1 MCELYRARLIS
12 GVIAAAIVLLASDA
26 ARAQLP
32 GLPGAVPQAGA
43 GGKSTSAT
51 QEKTKS
57 AVAAPSGPITVKKQ
71 VSDRA
76 IHFFL
81 EKFLPKYPGVRKIEV
96 AVYDGVV
103 GLRGRVDDDDSR
115 DEITD
120 VVKRVEGVRLV
131 LNQMQTDEEIM
142 TAYEFAARELGT
154 IRDYFARKWLLI
166 IVAIALVAVSAL
178 LGRFF
183 AAHAETL
190 LSPFIRNVLLRSV
203 VGSFLSSLF
212 IIGGAL
218 AALSALDLTQVVLSI
233 LGLSAVV
240 GLAVGFAFR
249 DITENFIASVLLGM
263 RRPFQ
268 IGDYI
273 TVAGQSGVVKS
284 LNTRATVLVTLE
296 GRHVRIPNSVIFK
309 EIMVNSTASA
319 TFRNS
324 FDVTVPVEAGT
335 RDAIDAITRALAEQK
350 DVLRDP
356 PPRVLVE
363 ALEPGVVRL
372 RVYFWSATQ
381 GVDWFQLTSDAKLG
395 AKLAL
400 QAAGILPGGAKAS
413 AVSGGPAEGHD
424 IRSPVPPIILPD
436 RVRSR
441 LERATQTAESA
452 SPQNGSGRSAPLEHV
467 LEQPETRVSEE
478 GTNLLKDSK
487 AE

>member
-1 MCELYRARLIS
+1 VS
-12 GVIAAAIVLLASDA
+12 TVAIILFTTDA
-26 ARAQLP
+26 AQAQLP
-32 GLPGAVPQAGA
+32 GLPGAAPQAGA
-43 GGKSTSAT
+43 GAKGTSTP
-51 QEKTKS
+51 QEKAKS
-57 AVAAPSGPITVKKQ
+57 AVAAPAGPITVKEQ
-71 VSDRA
+71 VSDQA
-76 IHFFL
+76 IRDFL
-81 EKFLPKYPGVRKIEV
+81 EKFLPRYPGVRTIQV
-96 AVYDGVV
+96 AVDDGVV
-103 GLRGRVDDDDSR
+103 SLHGRVDDDDSL
-115 DEITD
+115 DEMTD

-131 LNQMQTDEEIM
+131 LNQMKTDEELM
-142 TAYEFAARELGT
+142 TAYEFAARELGI

-166 IVAIALVAVSAL
+166 IVAIALVAVAAL

-183 AAHAETL
+183 AANSETL
-190 LSPFIRNVLLRSV
+190 LAPFIRNVLLRSV
-203 VGSFLSSLF
+203 VGSFLSSSF
-212 IIGGAL
+212 VIGGLL

-273 TVAGQSGVVKS
+273 TVAGQSGLVKS

-309 EIMVNSTASA
+309 EIMVNSTASP

-324 FDVTVPVEAGT
+324 FDVTIPIETGT
-335 RDAIDAITRALAEQK
+335 RDAIEAITRALAGQK
-350 DVLRDP
+350 DILCDP

-381 GVDWFQLTSDAKLG
+381 GVDWFQLASDAKLG

-400 QAAGILPGGAKAS
+400 QAAGILPGGAEA
-413 AVSGGPAEGHD
+413 AATSGERAESRD
-424 IRSPVPPIILPD
+424 VRRPDQPIIVPD
-436 RVRSR
+436 QTRPR
-441 LERATQTAESA
+441 LEPANEGAETA
-452 SPQNGSGRSAPLEHV
+452 PPGNGNGHTAPLEHV

-478 GTNLLKDSK
+478 GTNLLKNSK